1 MHKLSIFM
9 LLCVCVSEMLPP
21 NSNLTNSNEKVK
33 VGLLSGKLSEK
44 IKVFSSLFF
53 FSGPIVGGAKKKFL
67 IELNSGR

>member
-53 FSGPIVGGAKKKFL
+53 FGADCRWGEKKV
-67 IELNSGR
+67 LN